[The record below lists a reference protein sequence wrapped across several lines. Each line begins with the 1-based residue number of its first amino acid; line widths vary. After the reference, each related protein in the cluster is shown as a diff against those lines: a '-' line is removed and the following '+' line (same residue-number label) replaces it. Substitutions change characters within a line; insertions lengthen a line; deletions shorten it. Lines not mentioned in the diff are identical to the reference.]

1 MAAVSAEDPRGGRCR
16 LSAPE
21 FLSALETLRER
32 AGPNPRIYAPGVAAE
47 PYLAA
52 EGFEHD
58 PELARD
64 AVFFGVWIPG
74 VNRTDWTRF
83 HPTTR
88 SELIFLAP
96 EFQEAF
102 EAGRAAFKP
111 LTYTQAWRWLSDTLV
126 DAAIL
131 QVAPPDREGN
141 CSLSLANDFTPAVW
155 ERARVLVA
163 QINPALAPLPSAAS
177 IPFERFDAVVEAET
191 EPRGYDAGR
200 LPGAFAAIAEH
211 VAGLIEDGDT
221 LQFGLGKVQLAVLP
235 ALSNHKRL
243 RIHSGMVSDPLVA
256 LIDADAVEA
265 VRTGAVLGGRAL
277 AERLGAFARF
287 SMSPVGRT
295 HAIETL
301 SRLRRFTAINSV
313 IEVDLFGQAN
323 AEFIGPRQ
331 VSGGGGLL
339 DFARGAQA
347 APGGRAVFALAAT
360 ARYGERS
367 RIVPRLSEGAVTIP
381 RADVEIVVTEHG
393 VADLRGLDIDA
404 RAEALIGVA
413 APEHRQALE
422 TAWSRMRR
430 AS

>member
-1 MAAVSAEDPRGGRCR
+1 M
-16 LSAPE
+16 SAPE
-21 FLSALETLRER
+21 FLSALKTLRER
-32 AGPNPRIYAPGVAAE
+32 AGSSPRIYAPGVAAE

-52 EGFEHD
+52 DAFEAD

-64 AVFFGVWIPG
+64 ATVFGIWIPG

-83 HPTTR
+83 HSSTR

-96 EFQEAF
+96 EFQDAF

-111 LTYTQAWRWLSDTLV
+111 LTYTQAWRWLSETPV

-131 QVAPPDREGN
+131 QVAPPDKAGN

-155 ERARVLVA
+155 ERAGVLIA
-163 QINPALAPLPSAAS
+163 QINPALPPLPGAAS
-177 IPFERFDAVVEAET
+177 IPLERFDAVVEAET

-200 LPGAFAAIAEH
+200 LPGAFAAIADH

-235 ALSNHKRL
+235 ALSHHKRL
-243 RIHSGMVSDPLVA
+243 RIHSGMVSDPLIG
-256 LIDADAVEA
+256 LLDAGAVQA
-265 VRTGAVLGGRAL
+265 VRTGAVLGSRAL
-277 AERLGAFARF
+277 AERLRQFGQF

-295 HAIETL
+295 HAVATL
-301 SRLRRFTAINSV
+301 AGLRRFTAINSV

-360 ARYGERS
+360 ARNGELS
-367 RIVPRLSEGAVTIP
+367 RIVPRLSDGAVTIP

-413 APEHRQALE
+413 APEHREALE

>member
-1 MAAVSAEDPRGGRCR
+1 M
-16 LSAPE
+16 SAPE
-21 FLSALETLRER
+21 FLSALKTLRAR
-32 AGPNPRIYAPGVAAE
+32 AGAKPRIYAPGVAAE
-47 PYLAA
+47 PWLAA
-52 EGFEHD
+52 DAFQAD

-64 AVFFGVWIPG
+64 ATFFGIWIPG

-83 HPTTR
+83 HPSTR

-96 EFQEAF
+96 EFQDAF

-111 LTYTQAWRWLSDTLV
+111 LTYTQAWRWLSETPV
-126 DAAIL
+126 DAAIV

-155 ERARVLVA
+155 ERARVLIA
-163 QINPALAPLPSAAS
+163 QINPALPPLPGAAS
-177 IPFERFDAVVEAET
+177 IPFDRFDAVVEAET

-200 LPGAFAAIAEH
+200 LPGPFAAIADH

-235 ALSNHKRL
+235 ALSSHKRL
-243 RIHSGMVSDPLVA
+243 RVHSGMVSDPLIG
-256 LIDADAVEA
+256 LLDSGAVQA

-277 AERLGAFARF
+277 AERLGVFGQF

-295 HAIETL
+295 HAIATL
-301 SRLRRFTAINSV
+301 AGLRRFTAINSV

-360 ARYGERS
+360 ARNGELS
-367 RIVPRLSEGAVTIP
+367 RIVPRLSDGAVTIP
-381 RADVEIVVTEHG
+381 RADVEVVVTEHG
-393 VADLRGLDIDA
+393 VAELRGLDIDA

-413 APEHRQALE
+413 APEHREALE